1 MQSPFNPYMGM
12 ASRSPFYDMLA
23 TPLLGGDTN
32 TNGLGTNA
40 GPQNDSMFG
49 GVTDQQAQSAFG
61 SDFMGKND
69 PAFSTSPGLQ
79 GEMGANPANS
89 KGTNPTPP
97 GQVDPNGLAG
107 PSAVNTGWGATV
119 TNVAGVPVGQP
130 AKSTPA
136 APAPMGLPAA
146 TVMNAPT
153 QAVNNPSVGLNNPSD
168 FGGQSDPQ
176 GPAGAGNPGNATSP
190 DQDPTGGLGAG
201 STASSANTSANQG
214 MAATGSAT
222 GIGSGEHNMGGGGG
236 GGGDGGGGPGGPGP
250 GDHGGGQGVGG
261 TSGSENG
268 QGHYAKG
275 GRITHQSPF
284 MVDPNP
290 HNADDMPIEAQRDEH
305 VVTVNASKGLG
316 RKFLDTAN
324 KEFAKKGADRK
335 AVLKKLAPLMG
346 KD

>member
-12 ASRSPFYDMLA
+12 ASRSQFYDMLA

-69 PAFSTSPGLQ
+69 PAFSTNPGGPSQ
-79 GEMGANPANS
+79 IGPGMGKA
-89 KGTNPTPP
+89 PP
-97 GQVDPNGLAG
+97 GQQASAVPGLPSFNGQPAPAVADLGMTSPTDTGSLLNDPMVNDLADKTANLNSKSMSDVGPGSAAAAAAAAEAAG
-107 PSAVNTGWGATV
+107 P
-119 TNVAGVPVGQP
+119 AGVPGSEQNSP
-130 AKSTPA
+130 
-136 APAPMGLPAA
+136 
-146 TVMNAPT
+146 NA
-153 QAVNNPSVGLNNPSD
+153 V
-168 FGGQSDPQ
+168 
-176 GPAGAGNPGNATSP
+176 
-190 DQDPTGGLGAG
+190 GGLMGG
-201 STASSANTSANQG
+201 E
-214 MAATGSAT
+214 MAATGT
-222 GIGSGEHNMGGGGG
+222 TPGVGGEHSMGGGGG
-236 GGGDGGGGPGGPGP
+236 GGGDGGGGMGGPGP

-305 VVTVNASKGLG
+305 VVTVKASKGLG

-335 AVLKKLAPLMG
+335 AILKKLAPLMG